1 LLHRISNPTNH
12 VFEERVTV
20 LEGGFSATA
29 VSSGKNNDNKKKVYI
44 ILKIIKYN

>member
-1 LLHRISNPTNH
+1 LLHRISNPTNQ

-29 VSSGKNNDNKKKVYI
+29 VSSGKKNDKKKVYI